1 MFSEGG
7 ISFRRCIVAVGRT
20 DMRLGIDGLAA
31 VRMRYGLDP
40 LDKGTLFLFCG
51 KKKDRFKGLLWT
63 GDRFI
68 MLYVRLADGS
78 FQWPRTEDEARE
90 LTGGQF
96 MRLMEGYTIDPC
108 SRSGKDP
115 APKERYE
122 GTKANVT
129 PMKGLDSVYK
139 MQNIYTMYI
148 DILP

>member
-1 MFSEGG
+1 MFSECG

-20 DMRLGIDGLAA
+20 DMRLGIDGLAAA

-96 MRLMEGYTIDPC
+96 MRLMEGYTIDPAVGPA
-108 SRSGKDP
+108 RIPPRRKDMR
-115 APKERYE
+115 ELRQ
-122 GTKANVT
+122 
-129 PMKGLDSVYK
+129 M
-139 MQNIYTMYI
+139 
-148 DILP
+148 